1 MDHLLVAVFTLLLFV
16 TLSSTDQVILEK
28 KPASGGTCIWDRSRI
43 QTAAGGPVGWTKL
56 TYYSTCDISLDS
68 FPQPNNWL
76 RSDPI
81 EVHSG
86 VKTVL
91 VTIEDKTNNCS
102 SYSDKGGKY
111 RKNYFHLYEHQS
123 WQPTS
128 PDPLANNATYHK
140 IAKTAAPALGIKV
153 IQTFRVDV
161 KRKYIVLAF
170 NDRGSCSVL
179 FSVTVCY
186 YVCPRLTHISNLV
199 LLPQTVAPANNSKP
213 VEVNCVTAA
222 FHKQGTLSLDC
233 QSDGVWNI
241 SSLNGSCICPEG
253 MENAGG
259 KCEECPEGRN
269 NDDSGLNCIEIP
281 SAPQNVNVIFVNQS
295 TLEIQWQPPVETGVQ
310 TYVFYEVECR
320 RPCEGEDKS
329 KCVDK
334 ACGSDVIFKPRKD
347 GLNITHVIV
356 GNLTSFVNYTITV
369 YSRNRVSDLSKRIH
383 RIPAN
388 FAAITIRTN
397 GSLPGKPEVTVGQ
410 PEETVVVSWT
420 LKEKNGAIKE

>member
-1 MDHLLVAVFTLLLFV
+1 M
-16 TLSSTDQVILEK
+16 
-28 KPASGGTCIWDRSRI
+28 
-43 QTAAGGPVGWTKL
+43 WTKL

-128 PDPLANNATYHK
+128 PNPLANNATYDK
-140 IAKTAAPALGIKV
+140 IAKTAAPALVIKV

-161 KRKYIVLAF
+161 KRKYIALAF

-186 YVCPRLTHISNLV
+186 YVCPRLTHISSLV

-259 KCEECPEGRN
+259 KCEGIPRN
-269 NDDSGLNCIEIP
+269 IINLD
-281 SAPQNVNVIFVNQS
+281 NVAVWF
-295 TLEIQWQPPVETGVQ
+295 
-310 TYVFYEVECR
+310 
-320 RPCEGEDKS
+320 
-329 KCVDK
+329 
-334 ACGSDVIFKPRKD
+334 
-347 GLNITHVIV
+347 
-356 GNLTSFVNYTITV
+356 
-369 YSRNRVSDLSKRIH
+369 
-383 RIPAN
+383 
-388 FAAITIRTN
+388 
-397 GSLPGKPEVTVGQ
+397 
-410 PEETVVVSWT
+410 
-420 LKEKNGAIKE
+420 

>member
-1 MDHLLVAVFTLLLFV
+1 MLNKCFHPLRQPPIDRYLFV
-16 TLSSTDQVILEK
+16 EK
-28 KPASGGTCIWDRSRI
+28 KPASGGTWIWDRSRI
-43 QTAAGGPVGWTKL
+43 QTAAGGPAGWTKL

-128 PDPLANNATYHK
+128 PDPLANNATYDK
-140 IAKTAAPALGIKV
+140 IAKTAAPALVIKV

-161 KRKYIVLAF
+161 KRKYIALAF
-170 NDRGSCSVL
+170 NDR
-179 FSVTVCY
+179 
-186 YVCPRLTHISNLV
+186 
-199 LLPQTVAPANNSKP
+199 VAPANNSKP

-259 KCEECPEGRN
+259 KCEE
-269 NDDSGLNCIEIP
+269 SKIL
-281 SAPQNVNVIFVNQS
+281 QQS
-295 TLEIQWQPPVETGVQ
+295 PPVVQ
-310 TYVFYEVECR
+310 Q
-320 RPCEGEDKS
+320 
-329 KCVDK
+329 
-334 ACGSDVIFKPRKD
+334 
-347 GLNITHVIV
+347 
-356 GNLTSFVNYTITV
+356 
-369 YSRNRVSDLSKRIH
+369 
-383 RIPAN
+383 
-388 FAAITIRTN
+388 
-397 GSLPGKPEVTVGQ
+397 SLPVYLELVC
-410 PEETVVVSWT
+410 
-420 LKEKNGAIKE
+420 